1 MALKYKK
8 RFIFIVPL
16 LLGLGVFHSAQAT
29 DSLTRSTTARNQT
42 VFTNNA
48 DCRGDRGDRCRG
60 SLGGS
65 PDNITM
71 GIMGGTLSFRLCS
84 QSIVRDPLDVPC
96 RVAPPMIPPGAD
108 TQVGTGLN
116 PISITDNGGA
126 DSFGGPTNDP
136 IPSGS
141 SNVMLPG
148 FLVHGAVGE
157 QTLRCTSSATCGTET
172 TQNIITHYQ
181 SFRSVPTGQ
190 VINPANPGVLCD
202 QPRCHHIEFSIEQN
216 MQGEDAAAT
225 AMRFNYIIDSKTD
238 SNGNLILTAPG
249 TPTGTY
255 TVTCLAGAS
264 NCANTSGNFRVNTN
278 VFNAASTGF
287 VTMNDSPVTNPDGC
301 PSGNLVDPFHQN
313 DVSCRSGGR

>member
-1 MALKYKK
+1 MALKCKK
-8 RFIFIVPL
+8 RFIFIIPL

-29 DSLTRSTTARNQT
+29 ESLTRSTTTRNQT

-48 DCRGDRGDRCRG
+48 DCRGDGGDRCRG

-65 PDNITM
+65 PNNITM
-71 GIMGGTLSFRLCS
+71 DIMGGTLSFRLCS
-84 QSIVRDPLDVPC
+84 KGISRDPIDPPC

-141 SNVMLPG
+141 SNVMIPG

-157 QTLRCTSSATCGTET
+157 QTLRCMSEATCGTGT
-172 TQNIITHYQ
+172 TQNIITHFQ

-190 VINPANPGVLCD
+190 VINPSAPGILCD
-202 QPRCHHIEFSIEQN
+202 QPRCHHIEFFVDQ
-216 MQGEDAAAT
+216 QQLGDDAADT
-225 AMRFNYIIDSKTD
+225 PFKISFVIDSKTD
-238 SNGNLILTAPG
+238 SNGNLVAGTATG
-249 TPTGTY
+249 SWTQTCNTGGCGNETGT
-255 TVTCLAGAS
+255 
-264 NCANTSGNFRVNTN
+264 FHVNTTT
-278 VFNAASTGF
+278 FTPASKDFLTIDSRTGGGF
-287 VTMNDSPVTNPDGC
+287 FGNCSPGDLT
-301 PSGNLVDPFHQN
+301 DPFHVDGQP
-313 DVSCRSGGR
+313 CR